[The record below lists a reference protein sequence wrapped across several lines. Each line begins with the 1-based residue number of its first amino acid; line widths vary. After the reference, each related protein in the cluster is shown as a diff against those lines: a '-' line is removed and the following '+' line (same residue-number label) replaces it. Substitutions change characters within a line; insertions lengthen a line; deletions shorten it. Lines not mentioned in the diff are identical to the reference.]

1 MSFARSLAV
10 ARVARR
16 SYSTAA
22 EEETTLLRRRLSRPM
37 LPRPPSSGA
46 RSATSLYVCAPI
58 ILVGAVYVKRA
69 EDAHHAHLH
78 EHGRTE
84 VPAYQYLNIRNRPF
98 PWGMNSLFW
107 NPETQRDMEKS
118 E

>member
-1 MSFARSLAV
+1 MSFARSLTL

-22 EEETTLLRRRLSRPM
+22 EGGDYFAERAAVKAHAAETTELWRKISF
-37 LPRPPSSGA
+37 
-46 RSATSLYVCAPI
+46 YVCAPI
-58 ILVGAVYVKRA
+58 ILVGSIYVKRA

-78 EHGRTE
+78 EHGRHE
-84 VPAYQYLNIRNRPF
+84 PPNYQYLNKREKPF
-98 PWGMNSLFW
+98 PWGMNTLFW
-107 NPETQRDMEKS
+107 NPETQKDMSKS